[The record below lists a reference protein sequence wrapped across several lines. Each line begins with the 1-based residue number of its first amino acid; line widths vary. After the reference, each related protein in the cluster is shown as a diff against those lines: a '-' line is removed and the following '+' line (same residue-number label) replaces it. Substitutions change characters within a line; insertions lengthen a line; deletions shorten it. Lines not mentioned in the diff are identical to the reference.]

1 MAIKMN
7 TIKHAE
13 LITLDRYTNLKR
25 LRSLVEKD
33 LSTVRS
39 ESIQNFVGSFI
50 RMYAR
55 LQNKTLVYQSHTL
68 GLILL
73 DEKTLQNLDFIGS
86 QLALHSSGV
95 LILDPGIS
103 PELIDRTIESIQMFG
118 FLIANKKQRTALSGK
133 SSFGPFTRGVSSQ
146 DVYQM
151 VQENRDKF
159 LRNFPG
165 RCF

>member
-1 MAIKMN
+1 MVMKMN
-7 TIKHAE
+7 TVKHAE

-39 ESIQNFVGSFI
+39 ESIQNFIGSFI

-73 DEKTLQNLDFIGS
+73 DEKTLQNMDFIGS
-86 QLALHSSGV
+86 QFALHSSGV
-95 LILDPGIS
+95 LILDPSIS
-103 PELIDRTIESIQMFG
+103 PELIERTIKSIHMFG
-118 FLIANKKQRTALSGK
+118 ILIANKKQRSALAGK
-133 SSFGPFTRGVSSQ
+133 ISAGPFTGRANSQ
-146 DVYQM
+146 DAYQM
-151 VQENRDKF
+151 VQKNQDEF

-165 RCF
+165 RYF